1 MTERVAMLG
10 TGAMGSRMAARLVAA
25 GVPVTVWN
33 RTRERAEAIDGVEVA
48 ATPCAAAQAAS
59 VVLSMVR
66 DDDASRDVWLDP
78 TQGAL
83 AGLDGDALGVECS
96 TLSLPWVSEL
106 AGAFATAGHAL
117 VDAPLAGSRPQAE
130 AGKLIFVLGGEEGAC
145 ERLTPVLA
153 PMAGAVHRVGSTGAG
168 ATLKLMINAMLATQL
183 SAMAELIGFSRRAGI
198 DPSLAV
204 QIIGDTPVCSPA
216 AKVSAQAMV
225 AGAWAPAFPIDLVAK
240 DLVLLARSA
249 QAYDAQ
255 VPMAE
260 RAGDVYARGLAQG
273 LGGDNITGIV
283 QLYDDGVVSKGADIP
298 QEAREEHG

>member
-1 MTERVAMLG
+1 MTERVAILG
-10 TGAMGSRMAARLVAA
+10 AGAMGSRMAARLVAA

-33 RTRERAEAIDGVEVA
+33 RTRERAEAIEGAAVA
-48 ATPCAAAQAAS
+48 PTPRAAAEAAS

-66 DDDASRDVWLDP
+66 DDGASREVWLDP

-83 AGLDGDALGVECS
+83 AGLGEEALAVECS

-106 AGAFATAGHAL
+106 AGAFTAAGRAF

-130 AGKLIFVLGGEEGAC
+130 AGKLIFVLGGEEDDCA
-145 ERLTPVLA
+145 RLTPVLA
-153 PMAGAVHRVGSTGAG
+153 PMAGAVHRVGATGAG

-183 SAMAELIGFSRRAGI
+183 GVMAELIGFSRRAGI
-198 DPSLAV
+198 DPALAV
-204 QIIGDTPVCSPA
+204 QIIGETPVCSPA
-216 AKVSAQAMV
+216 AKVSADAMV
-225 AGAWAPAFPIDLVAK
+225 AGAWAPAFPIELVAK
-240 DLVLLARSA
+240 DLGLLARSA

-260 RAGDVYARGLAQG
+260 RAGDVYARGLSQG

-283 QLYDDGVVSKGADIP
+283 QLYDDGAAP
-298 QEAREEHG
+298 AR